1 MATANRFWHNL
12 RRIAKHKYVPHI
24 KKYATKFQTK
34 KGPYIYIYIYI
45 YEKKQKQNGWQP
57 TSPDSN
63 KQALHVRINNI
74 ILRFTVC
81 QQSLT

>member
-34 KGPYIYIYIYI
+34 KGPYIYIYIYMKKNKNKMAGNLHHQTRTNRRYT
-45 YEKKQKQNGWQP
+45 YE
-57 TSPDSN
+57 
-63 KQALHVRINNI
+63 
-74 ILRFTVC
+74 
-81 QQSLT
+81 